1 MLISVFARASEPMD
15 SASAL
20 FFSNTEYNEEEAIEN
35 ISEKSGNRFNA
46 VKQLKIKIFKAW
58 SNQPNIWGQLEN

>member
-1 MLISVFARASEPMD
+1 MD

-20 FFSNTEYNEEEAIEN
+20 FFYLILNIMKKGAIEN

-46 VKQLKIKIFKAW
+46 VKQLKIEIFKA
-58 SNQPNIWGQLEN
+58 